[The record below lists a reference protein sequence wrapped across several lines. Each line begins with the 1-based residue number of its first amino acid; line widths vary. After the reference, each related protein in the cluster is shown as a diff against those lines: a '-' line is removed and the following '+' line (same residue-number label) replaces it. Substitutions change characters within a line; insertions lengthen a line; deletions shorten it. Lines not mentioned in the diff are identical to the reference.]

1 MSRSKNFTV
10 TGRRSRAQRLTPAGW
25 FLLLFAIVMGL
36 LLLFGGVRWVL
47 RQWPAWF
54 PPEAT
59 PAVVTPA
66 PTVAA
71 TPESTATPVAEVAFP
86 AWWAEGM
93 TQDAKGAWWPAEDA
107 REQVQQ
113 MVAEQYVEIVTTLGN
128 RPENETLNAVTDDQ
142 ARYYQT
148 GEILDEWFRARK
160 RFMDTGRFMETIGVV
175 TERTVMVQAFSPDG
189 LTCQVG
195 ETYLQ
200 AHRLRYD
207 AQTQTWNRVDLDE
220 NGMLDGVQ
228 YLGVVVSEMQY
239 DQEDGRWK
247 LARFLQWIPRP

>member
-10 TGRRSRAQRLTPAGW
+10 TGRRSRFARLTPAGW
-25 FLLLFAIVMGL
+25 FLLVFAIVMGL

>member
-113 MVAEQYVEIVTTLGN
+113 LVEEHYREIQTTTANGPYDELLRSVTDVEI
-128 RPENETLNAVTDDQ
+128 R
-142 ARYYQT
+142 RYRT
-148 GEILDEWFRARK
+148 GKSLEDWFLSK
-160 RFMDTGRFMETIGVV
+160 KEFVDTGRFLTLAGVT
-175 TERTVMVQAFSPDG
+175 TENMVMVQAFSPDG

-195 ETYLQ
+195 ETYLKRHLLQ
-200 AHRLRYD
+200 YD
-207 AQTQTWNRVDLDE
+207 PQTDAWQRIEIPDDGL
-220 NGMLDGVQ
+220 LDGTQ
-228 YLGVVVSEMQY
+228 YLGVSVTELQY

-247 LARFLQWIPRP
+247 LARYLQWIPRP

>member
-1 MSRSKNFTV
+1 
-10 TGRRSRAQRLTPAGW
+10 
-25 FLLLFAIVMGL
+25 
-36 LLLFGGVRWVL
+36 
-47 RQWPAWF
+47 
-54 PPEAT
+54 
-59 PAVVTPA
+59 
-66 PTVAA
+66 
-71 TPESTATPVAEVAFP
+71 
-86 AWWAEGM
+86 M
-93 TQDAKGAWWPAEDA
+93 TQDAAGNWWPAEDA
-107 REQVQQ
+107 REQVQKT
-113 MVAEQYVEIVTTLGN
+113 VAEQYVEIVTTLGN
-128 RPENETLNAVTDDQ
+128 RPENETLNAITDDQ

-160 RFMDTGRFMETIGVV
+160 RFMDTGRFMETIGVA

-247 LARFLQWIPRP
+247 LARFIQWIPRP